1 MRMPRTAGTPG
12 APISG
17 PPGSGPFSGA
27 PFSGGPVSGSPTS
40 GSPFSAA
47 PFSSGLIGR
56 PLSSA
61 PTSGTVYGL
70 PMTDDAPTVVPTLGR
85 PIDPVRSTG
94 FHANARALE
103 LMATPAPP
111 SGLVLGRDAEQK
123 PVVAPMFRPEPV
135 KSVVVG
141 GAFAARVIVFRALA
155 VGARVAV
162 CTTRPQLWEGLGR
175 GATGRDDRLAV
186 LHGDRPVTVDA
197 NPHSPALY
205 VYDVGEHGTA
215 TTPILG
221 PWRTQLTI
229 LPKLTLYGSQALEE
243 AQVTILQRITSEEV
257 PAASAS
263 LRVSGETIGLFQMLY
278 DDMFAML
285 RIGAKERYV
294 WANAT
299 SIERQMFGEPV
310 RDY

>member
-1 MRMPRTAGTPG
+1 MK
-12 APISG
+12 
-17 PPGSGPFSGA
+17 
-27 PFSGGPVSGSPTS
+27 
-40 GSPFSAA
+40 
-47 PFSSGLIGR
+47 
-56 PLSSA
+56 
-61 PTSGTVYGL
+61 
-70 PMTDDAPTVVPTLGR
+70 DDAPTVVPTMGR
-85 PIDPVRSTG
+85 PVDPIGAIG
-94 FHANARALE
+94 FQANARALE

-111 SGLVLGRDAEQK
+111 AGLMLGRDAEQK
-123 PVVAPMFRPEPV
+123 PVVAPMFRPDAV
-135 KSVVVG
+135 KAAVIG
-141 GAFAARVIVFRALA
+141 GPFAARLVVFRALA

-205 VYDVGEHGTA
+205 VYDVGEHGTT

-243 AQVTILQRITSEEV
+243 AQVTIIQRLTADEI
-257 PAASAS
+257 PAATAS
-263 LRVSGETIGLFQMLY
+263 LRVSGETLGLFQMLY
-278 DDMFAML
+278 DDMFAMM
-285 RIGAKERYV
+285 RIGAQERYV
-294 WANAT
+294 WVNAT

-310 RDY
+310 RDM